1 MKKFV
6 LALAATLVFAACAFA
21 DQPALTPL
29 GSPAL
34 LTPFGQSQDA
44 NAVKLMTKKLAV
56 DYDMTCFADK
66 VDWSKYKCLFIVL
79 GGSGKGLG
87 AAGLD
92 MPSELA
98 RSNEL
103 VAMMAEKG

>member
-1 MKKFV
+1 MKKFM
-6 LALAATLVFAACAFA
+6 LALAATLAFAACAFA
-21 DQPALTPL
+21 EQPALTAL

-66 VDWSKYKCLFIVL
+66 VDWSKYKSMIVVL

-92 MPSELA
+92 IPTEL
-98 RSNEL
+98 E
-103 VAMMAEKG
+103 